1 MAMTSVQA
9 PLFTILENHAR
20 PPVIGQEHDYPQ
32 HTRQTLVG
40 HPVKDSTMSCS
51 EEPGGGD
58 RPPSEKPPLPPKPS
72 TVEVCIKTFLI
83 NLGIQANL
91 KQSATTKLKLF
102 LVLTFLELEIVPR
115 YIS

>member
-20 PPVIGQEHDYPQ
+20 PPVIGQEHDYPHPI

-72 TVEVCIKTFLI
+72 TVEVCIKTFHI
-83 NLGIQANL
+83 HL
-91 KQSATTKLKLF
+91 KDRKFQEQITLFTFAPITNKNIFLF
-102 LVLTFLELEIVPR
+102 LPLV
-115 YIS
+115 S

>member
-20 PPVIGQEHDYPQ
+20 PPVIGQEHDYPHPQ
-32 HTRQTLVG
+32 HPRQTLVG

-72 TVEVCIKTFLI
+72 TVEVCIKTFHVY
-83 NLGIQANL
+83 LGIQANL
-91 KQSATTKLKLF
+91 KKSEPTKLKLF
-102 LVLTFLELEIVPR
+102 LMLTFLEKEIVFDA
-115 YIS
+115 

>member
-72 TVEVCIKTFLI
+72 AVEVCVKTFHI
-83 NLGIQANL
+83 YLGIWAKGSHTMFTRGGQERPKSCQRSL
-91 KQSATTKLKLF
+91 
-102 LVLTFLELEIVPR
+102 
-115 YIS
+115 

>member
-20 PPVIGQEHDYPQ
+20 PPVIGQEHDYPHPQ

-72 TVEVCIKTFLI
+72 TVEVCILW
-83 NLGIQANL
+83 LGLGTRNSGTQG
-91 KQSATTKLKLF
+91 
-102 LVLTFLELEIVPR
+102 
-115 YIS
+115 